1 MVFNMAKPDDEAFLK
16 KYGTYKPVETTI
28 PIRTIKPISLGETP
42 EEAAAR
48 GASEGR
54 EVSKEQRD
62 INAARLAQEAAD
74 RAARGE
80 GRTVEDTKRKGFLD
94 LVTKYEGDERVV
106 KYQKVLPIFNTMLTV
121 ASRANPSK
129 ADDNLMVTYFS
140 KIKDP
145 STGVLGGEYETAKNV
160 QTAYDKALV
169 DLQGLYDPKIGFV
182 SPEARKQFIRATR
195 DLVASDRIAYD
206 AARSRHGAFA
216 KNPLFGVNPE
226 EVIGQ
231 DFAETY
237 RDQIKEK
244 FLTVMGGEEAKTAGG
259 VPVLK
264 VAEGDK
270 FSTDKDIAI
279 ASELQGMWAA
289 GKTLDEVNAKAIE
302 LTGGNPLSAETIKAL
317 NEDPQ
322 RTIRFTP
329 NRSGIRE
336 GSASQIGP
344 GEAAAAAAIRGYTS
358 NLGEEILSTF
368 SPEAAAKLQAA
379 GEAGMENYPII
390 STLAEIPSSIASPLN
405 KFTKFIP
412 GGPVVRDIVE
422 GGIYGGGE
430 GRPDASALERAKTA
444 AAGGILQSGFGA
456 AARRFMPGGATP
468 DGMAPDGSGIPEGE
482 FVNVTGE
489 VPAGMA
495 PDIGVGGQATR
506 SPSEFGM
513 PTGAPSGM
521 APPTAGMA
529 PPTGATPDMAAIDD
543 EALDVGREAMIELAR
558 KAVSRGFGASK
569 ARAELAELAKI
580 DPEAQAAAERLGI
593 QLPVDVLGQNAQ
605 LQRVTGLARSQIGS
619 EVETAW
625 RKTYDDAA
633 ERAFKAMDELG
644 AVKDI
649 SKLSKNV
656 FDKLDTANKGLEV
669 QAADLRDQVT
679 QAIDV
684 SGRVDA
690 TAIRSYLEDQIR
702 KLGGGAE
709 GLRELS
715 GEEKKLWAMVSK
727 GNPTYEA
734 LDKKRAEIGRA
745 MTKGTGAWVD
755 SNAQRINDIYAKL
768 ADDQMGFI
776 ESSAG
781 KEIADKQRA
790 ANTLFK
796 QMYDGRGQMQEI
808 FGRNLSKDL
817 GPLITTAITQGGKG
831 GVEAINKLLENIPA
845 DMRGTVLTSGL
856 FSTATDAKGGFSF
869 TNFANTY
876 SKLREQSQVFNQF
889 AKAIGPDGVNL
900 LNDFN
905 AIGRRIANAQANI
918 IPTGAA
924 NQLNALNAENL
935 MLKILQGVGAAGA
948 GAAATSVLGADLIQT
963 VGGIIAAGGGAAFAQ
978 LKSKTNVQKLHDL
991 MKSDKFR
998 ELAVSA
1004 ATGEGLERN
1013 INRVAGSKEFSDYA
1027 KLVGIDMKD
1036 ARNWLNSAIAKGAT
1050 IGGTEAVGSKPDEAP
1065 TVEMPQ

>member
-1 MVFNMAKPDDEAFLK
+1 
-16 KYGTYKPVETTI
+16 
-28 PIRTIKPISLGETP
+28 
-42 EEAAAR
+42 
-48 GASEGR
+48 
-54 EVSKEQRD
+54 
-62 INAARLAQEAAD
+62 
-74 RAARGE
+74 
-80 GRTVEDTKRKGFLD
+80 
-94 LVTKYEGDERVV
+94 
-106 KYQKVLPIFNTMLTV
+106 
-121 ASRANPSK
+121 
-129 ADDNLMVTYFS
+129 
-140 KIKDP
+140 
-145 STGVLGGEYETAKNV
+145 
-160 QTAYDKALV
+160 
-169 DLQGLYDPKIGFV
+169 
-182 SPEARKQFIRATR
+182 
-195 DLVASDRIAYD
+195 
-206 AARSRHGAFA
+206 
-216 KNPLFGVNPE
+216 
-226 EVIGQ
+226 
-231 DFAETY
+231 
-237 RDQIKEK
+237 
-244 FLTVMGGEEAKTAGG
+244 
-259 VPVLK
+259 
-264 VAEGDK
+264 
-270 FSTDKDIAI
+270 
-279 ASELQGMWAA
+279 MWAA
-289 GKTLDEVNAKAIE
+289 GKTIDEVNAEAVK
-302 LTGGNPLSAETIKAL
+302 LTKGHPLSAATIKAL
-317 NEDPQ
+317 SEDPQ

-336 GSASQIGP
+336 PSAP
-344 GEAAAAAAIRGYTS
+344 GMGTAAGVAAIRGYTS
-358 NLGEEILSTF
+358 NLGEELLSTVF
-368 SPEAAAKLQAA
+368 DSPVAAAQLQAA
-379 GEAGMENYPII
+379 GEYGMENYPIT
-390 STLAEIPSSIASPLN
+390 SMLAEIPSSIMSPVN
-405 KFTKFIP
+405 KLTKFIP

-456 AARRFMPGGATP
+456 AARRFMPGGAAP
-468 DGMAPDGSGIPEGE
+468 DGMAPDGTGIPEGE

-489 VPAGMA
+489 VPAGMT

-521 APPTAGMA
+521 APPTAGAA

-656 FDKLDTANKGLEV
+656 FDKLDTANKGLEI
-669 QAADLRDQVT
+669 QADDLRTQVND
-679 QAIDV
+679 AIDV
-684 SGRVDA
+684 AGRVDA
-690 TAIRSYLEDQIR
+690 SAIRSYLEEQIR

-709 GLRELS
+709 GLKELS
-715 GEEKKLWAMVSK
+715 SEEKKLWAMVSK

-745 MTKGTGAWVD
+745 MTKNDGPWKD

-796 QMYDGRGQMQEI
+796 QMYDGRAQMQEI
-808 FGRNLSKDL
+808 FGRNLSKDI

-831 GVEAINKLLENIPA
+831 GVEALNKLLENIPA

-978 LKSKTNVQKLHDL
+978 LKSKTNVQKLHNL

-1013 INRVAGSKEFSDYA
+1013 INRVVGSKEFSDYA

>member
-1 MVFNMAKPDDEAFLK
+1 M
-16 KYGTYKPVETTI
+16 
-28 PIRTIKPISLGETP
+28 
-42 EEAAAR
+42 
-48 GASEGR
+48 
-54 EVSKEQRD
+54 
-62 INAARLAQEAAD
+62 
-74 RAARGE
+74 
-80 GRTVEDTKRKGFLD
+80 
-94 LVTKYEGDERVV
+94 
-106 KYQKVLPIFNTMLTV
+106 
-121 ASRANPSK
+121 
-129 ADDNLMVTYFS
+129 
-140 KIKDP
+140 
-145 STGVLGGEYETAKNV
+145 
-160 QTAYDKALV
+160 
-169 DLQGLYDPKIGFV
+169 
-182 SPEARKQFIRATR
+182 
-195 DLVASDRIAYD
+195 
-206 AARSRHGAFA
+206 
-216 KNPLFGVNPE
+216 
-226 EVIGQ
+226 
-231 DFAETY
+231 
-237 RDQIKEK
+237 
-244 FLTVMGGEEAKTAGG
+244 
-259 VPVLK
+259 
-264 VAEGDK
+264 
-270 FSTDKDIAI
+270 
-279 ASELQGMWAA
+279 
-289 GKTLDEVNAKAIE
+289 
-302 LTGGNPLSAETIKAL
+302 
-317 NEDPQ
+317 
-322 RTIRFTP
+322 
-329 NRSGIRE
+329 
-336 GSASQIGP
+336 
-344 GEAAAAAAIRGYTS
+344 
-358 NLGEEILSTF
+358 
-368 SPEAAAKLQAA
+368 
-379 GEAGMENYPII
+379 
-390 STLAEIPSSIASPLN
+390 
-405 KFTKFIP
+405 
-412 GGPVVRDIVE
+412 
-422 GGIYGGGE
+422 
-430 GRPDASALERAKTA
+430 
-444 AAGGILQSGFGA
+444 GA
-456 AARRFMPGGATP
+456 AP
-468 DGMAPDGSGIPEGE
+468 APSA
-482 FVNVTGE
+482 V
-489 VPAGMA
+489 
-495 PDIGVGGQATR
+495 
-506 SPSEFGM
+506 
-513 PTGAPSGM
+513 PTGAPAGM
-521 APPTAGMA
+521 APPTAGEA

-543 EALDVGREAMIELAR
+543 EALDVGRKAMIELAR

-656 FDKLDTANKGLEV
+656 FDKLDTANKGLEI
-669 QAADLRDQVT
+669 QADDLRTQVND
-679 QAIDV
+679 AIDV
-684 SGRVDA
+684 AGRVDA
-690 TAIRSYLEDQIR
+690 SAIRSYLEEQIR

-709 GLRELS
+709 GLKELS
-715 GEEKKLWAMVSK
+715 SEEKKLWAMVSK

-745 MTKGTGAWVD
+745 MTKNDGPWKD

-796 QMYDGRGQMQEI
+796 QMYDGRAQMQEI
-808 FGRNLSKDL
+808 FGRNLSKDI

-831 GVEAINKLLENIPA
+831 GVESLNKLLENIPA

-869 TNFANTY
+869 ANFANTY

-918 IPTGAA
+918 IPTGAS

-978 LKSKTNVQKLHDL
+978 LKSKTNVQKLHNL

-1013 INRVAGSKEFSDYA
+1013 INRLAGSKEFRDYA

>member
-1 MVFNMAKPDDEAFLK
+1 MAEPDDKAFLK
-16 KYGTYKPVETTI
+16 EFGGYKPQTTSV
-28 PIRTIKPISLGETP
+28 PVATIRPVISFES
-42 EEAAAR
+42 EEEVAAR
-48 GASEGR
+48 RADEARKGRGAEIEEER
-54 EVSKEQRD
+54 LDISKRAEATGLED
-62 INAARLAQEAAD
+62 AR
-74 RAARGE
+74 
-80 GRTVEDTKRKGFLD
+80 RKGFLD
-94 LVTKYEGDERVV
+94 LVTKYEGDANVV
-106 KYQKVLPIFNTMLTV
+106 KYQKVLPIYNTMLTV
-121 ASRANPSK
+121 ASKPNPSK
-129 ADDNLMVTYFS
+129 ADDNLLVTYFS

-145 STGVLGGEYETAKNV
+145 ATGVLGGEFETSKDV
-160 QTAYDKALV
+160 QTAYDKAVV
-169 DLQGLYDPKIGFV
+169 DLQGLYDPKVGFV
-182 SPEARKQFIRATR
+182 SPAARRQFIRATN
-195 DLVASDRIAYD
+195 DLVASDRQAYQFARNRYRQIATEPEFGQNPD
-206 AARSRHGAFA
+206 A
-216 KNPLFGVNPE
+216 
-226 EVIGQ
+226 VIGE
-231 DFAETY
+231 DFANTY
-237 RDQIKEK
+237 ADQIRSKY
-244 FLTVMGGEEAKTAGG
+244 LTVMGEPTAETAGG

-264 VAEGDK
+264 VAEGDR
-270 FSTDKDIAI
+270 FATDKDIEN
-279 ASELQGMWAA
+279 ASLMQGAWQSGKSIDELQA
-289 GKTLDEVNAKAIE
+289 LAKSLKID
-302 LTGGNPLSAETIKAL
+302 PLSPETIKEL
-317 NEDPQ
+317 QNDPK
-322 RTIRFTP
+322 RTIIWTP
-329 NRSGIRE
+329 ARSGIRE
-336 GSASQIGP
+336 GAEPSMGMGSAIGA
-344 GEAAAAAAIRGYTS
+344 GSIRGFTG
-358 NLGEEILSTF
+358 NLAEEALSLVD
-368 SPEAAAKLQAA
+368 PEAAAKLQAA
-379 GEAGMENYPII
+379 TDFAQQQRPYSGFVGEAIG
-390 STLAEIPSSIASPLN
+390 STLSPISRFL
-405 KFTKFIP
+405 P
-412 GGPVVRDIVE
+412 GGPLAKDVLE
-422 GGIYGGGE
+422 GAIYGIGE
-430 GRPDASALERAKTA
+430 GRPGTDLVERLKTGA
-444 AAGGILQSGFGA
+444 TGGILQGGFGA
-456 AARRFMPGGATP
+456 AARRFMPGGAAP

-495 PDIGVGGQATR
+495 PEMPMGAAPA
-506 SPSEFGM
+506 PSAV
-513 PTGAPSGM
+513 PTGAPTGM

-529 PPTGATPDMAAIDD
+529 APTGATPDMAAIDD

-558 KAVSRGFGASK
+558 KAVSRGPGASK

-619 EVETAW
+619 DVETAW
-625 RKTYDDAA
+625 RKTYNDAA

-649 SKLSKNV
+649 SQLSKNV
-656 FDKLDTANKGLEV
+656 FDKLDTANKGLEI
-669 QAADLRDQVT
+669 QADDLRKQVNG
-679 QAIDV
+679 AIDV
-684 SGRVDA
+684 AGRVDA
-690 TAIRSYLEDQIR
+690 SAIRSYLEEQIR
-702 KLGGGAE
+702 KLGGGTE
-709 GLRELS
+709 GLKELS
-715 GEEKKLWAMVSK
+715 KEEKKLWAMVSK

-745 MTKGTGAWVD
+745 MTKNSGPWVD

-831 GVEAINKLLENIPA
+831 GVEAINKLLTNIPEN
-845 DMRGTVLTSGL
+845 MRGTVLTSGL

-869 TNFANTY
+869 ANFANTY

-978 LKSKTNVQKLHDL
+978 LKSKNNVQKLHDL

-1004 ATGEGLERN
+1004 ATGEGVDRN
-1013 INRVAGSKEFSDYA
+1013 INRVAGSKEFRDYA

-1036 ARNWLNSAIAKGAT
+1036 ARDWLNSAISKGAT
-1050 IGGTEAVGSKPDEAP
+1050 IVGTEAVGSKPDEAP

>member
-1 MVFNMAKPDDEAFLK
+1 MAEPDDKAFLK
-16 KYGTYKPVETTI
+16 EFGGYKPQTTSV
-28 PIRTIKPISLGETP
+28 PVATIRPVISFES
-42 EEAAAR
+42 EEEVAAR
-48 GASEGR
+48 RADEARKGRGAEIEEER
-54 EVSKEQRD
+54 LDISKR
-62 INAARLAQEAAD
+62 AEAT
-74 RAARGE
+74 GL
-80 GRTVEDTKRKGFLD
+80 EDTRRKGFLD
-94 LVTKYEGDERVV
+94 LVTKYEGDANVV
-106 KYQKVLPIFNTMLTV
+106 KYQKVLPIYNTMLTV
-121 ASRANPSK
+121 ASKPNPSK
-129 ADDNLMVTYFS
+129 ADDNLLVTYFS

-145 STGVLGGEYETAKNV
+145 ATGVLGGEFETSKDV
-160 QTAYDKALV
+160 QTAYDKAVV
-169 DLQGLYDPKIGFV
+169 DLQGLYDPKVGFV
-182 SPEARKQFIRATR
+182 SPAARRQFIRATN
-195 DLVASDRIAYD
+195 DLVASDRQAYQFARNRYRQIATEPEFGQNPD
-206 AARSRHGAFA
+206 A
-216 KNPLFGVNPE
+216 
-226 EVIGQ
+226 VIGE
-231 DFAETY
+231 DFANTY
-237 RDQIKEK
+237 VDQIKENYLK
-244 FLTVMGGEEAKTAGG
+244 VMAEPTAETAGG

-289 GKTLDEVNAKAIE
+289 GRTLDEVNAKAIE
-302 LTGGNPLSAETIKAL
+302 LTGGNPLSAETVKAL
-317 NEDPQ
+317 SEDPQ

-336 GSASQIGP
+336 PSAPGMETAIGT
-344 GEAAAAAAIRGYTS
+344 AAVRGFTS
-358 NLGEEILSTF
+358 NLGEEILSTVF
-368 SPEAAAKLQAA
+368 DSPVAAAQLQAA
-379 GEAGMENYPII
+379 GEYGMENYPIT
-390 STLAEIPSSIASPLN
+390 SMLAEIPSSIVSPVN
-405 KFTKFIP
+405 KLTKFIP
-412 GGPVVRDIVE
+412 GGPVVRDIFE

-430 GRPDASALERAKTA
+430 GRPDASALERFKTG
-444 AAGGILQSGFGA
+444 AAGSILQSGFGA
-456 AARRFMPGGATP
+456 AARRFMPGGAAP

-489 VPAGMA
+489 VPTGMA
-495 PDIGVGGQATR
+495 PEMPMGAAPA
-506 SPSEFGM
+506 PSAV
-513 PTGAPSGM
+513 PTGAPTGM

-529 PPTGATPDMAAIDD
+529 APTGATPDMAAIDD

-558 KAVSRGFGASK
+558 KAVSRGPGASK

-619 EVETAW
+619 DVETAW
-625 RKTYDDAA
+625 RKTYNDAA

-649 SKLSKNV
+649 SQLSKNV
-656 FDKLDTANKGLEV
+656 FDKLDTANKGLEI
-669 QAADLRDQVT
+669 QADDLRKQVNG
-679 QAIDV
+679 AIDV
-684 SGRVDA
+684 AGRVDA
-690 TAIRSYLEDQIR
+690 SAIRSYLEEQIR
-702 KLGGGAE
+702 KLGGGTE
-709 GLRELS
+709 GLKELS
-715 GEEKKLWAMVSK
+715 KEEKKLWAMVSK

-745 MTKGTGAWVD
+745 MTKNSGPWVD

-831 GVEAINKLLENIPA
+831 GVEAINKLLTNIPEN
-845 DMRGTVLTSGL
+845 MRGTVLTSGL

-869 TNFANTY
+869 ANFANTY

-978 LKSKTNVQKLHDL
+978 LKSKNNVQKLHDL

-1004 ATGEGLERN
+1004 ATGEGVDRN
-1013 INRVAGSKEFSDYA
+1013 INRVAGSKEFRDYA

-1036 ARNWLNSAIAKGAT
+1036 ARDWLNSAISKGAT
-1050 IGGTEAVGSKPDEAP
+1050 IVGTEAVGSKPDEAP

>member
-1 MVFNMAKPDDEAFLK
+1 VKDMVFDMAQANDEAFLK
-16 KYGTYKPVETTI
+16 KYGTYKPEETTI

-42 EEAAAR
+42 EEATARRADEARKGR
-48 GASEGR
+48 GAEIEEER
-54 EVSKEQRD
+54 LDISKRAEATGLED
-62 INAARLAQEAAD
+62 AR
-74 RAARGE
+74 
-80 GRTVEDTKRKGFLD
+80 RKGFLD
-94 LVTKYEGDERVV
+94 LVTKYESDANVV
-106 KYQKVLPIFNTMLTV
+106 KYQKVLPIYNTMLTV
-121 ASRANPSK
+121 AGRPNPSK
-129 ADDNLMVTYFS
+129 ADDNILVTYFS

-145 STGVLGGEYETAKNV
+145 GTGVLGGEFEQSKDV
-160 QTAYDKALV
+160 QTAYDKV
-169 DLQGLYDPKIGFV
+169 KTDLEGLYDPKVGFV
-182 SPEARKQFIRATR
+182 SPAARRQFIRATN
-195 DLVASDRIAYD
+195 DLVASDRQAYQFARNRYRQIATDPTFGQNPD
-206 AARSRHGAFA
+206 A
-216 KNPLFGVNPE
+216 
-226 EVIGQ
+226 VIGE
-231 DFAETY
+231 DFANTY
-237 RDQIKEK
+237 ADQIRSKY
-244 FLTVMGGEEAKTAGG
+244 LSVMGEEPKAADKGIID
-259 VPVLK
+259 LK
-264 VAEGDK
+264 VAEGDR
-270 FSTDKDIAI
+270 FATDKDIEV
-279 ASELQGMWAA
+279 ASTLQGMWQS
-289 GKTLDEVNAKAIE
+289 GKSIDELNAESIR
-302 LTGGNPLSAETIKAL
+302 LTGGAPLAESTINAL
-317 NEDPQ
+317 RKDPN
-322 RTIRFTP
+322 RTIRWTP
-329 NRSGIRE
+329 ARSGIRE
-336 GSASQIGP
+336 GSASQIGA

-358 NLGEEILSTF
+358 NLGEEILSVF

-379 GEAGMENYPII
+379 GEAGMKEYPII
-390 STLAEIPSSIASPLN
+390 SALTEIPSSIVSPVN
-405 KFTKFIP
+405 KLTKFVP

-430 GRPDASALERAKTA
+430 GRLDASALERAQTA
-444 AAGGILQSGFGA
+444 AGGGILQSGFGA

-468 DGMAPDGSGIPEGE
+468 EGAGIPEGE

-489 VPAGMA
+489 VPAGMT
-495 PDIGVGGQATR
+495 PDIGMTGQAAP
-506 SPSEFGM
+506 SPTGFDM
-513 PTGAPSGM
+513 PTGAPAGM

-529 PPTGATPDMAAIDD
+529 APTGATPDMAAIDD

-558 KAVSRGFGASK
+558 KAVSRGPGASK

-619 EVETAW
+619 DVETAW
-625 RKTYDDAA
+625 RKTYNDAA

-649 SKLSKNV
+649 SQLSKNV
-656 FDKLDTANKGLEV
+656 FDKLDTANKGLEI
-669 QAADLRDQVT
+669 QADDLRKQVNG
-679 QAIDV
+679 AIDV
-684 SGRVDA
+684 AGRVDA
-690 TAIRSYLEDQIR
+690 SAIRSYLEEQIR
-702 KLGGGAE
+702 KLGGGTE
-709 GLRELS
+709 GLKELS
-715 GEEKKLWAMVSK
+715 KEEKKLWAMVSK

-745 MTKGTGAWVD
+745 MTKNSGPWVD

-831 GVEAINKLLENIPA
+831 GVEAINKLLTNIPEN
-845 DMRGTVLTSGL
+845 MRGTVLTSGL

-869 TNFANTY
+869 ANFANTY

-978 LKSKTNVQKLHDL
+978 LKSKNNVQKLHDL

-1004 ATGEGLERN
+1004 ATGEGVDRN

-1027 KLVGIDMKD
+1027 KLAGIDMKD
-1036 ARNWLNSAIAKGAT
+1036 ARNWLNSAISKGAT
-1050 IGGTEAVGSKPDEAP
+1050 IAGTEAVGSKPSEAP

>member
-1 MVFNMAKPDDEAFLK
+1 VKDMVFDMAQANDEAFLK
-16 KYGTYKPVETTI
+16 KYGTYKPEETTI

-42 EEAAAR
+42 EAAAAR
-48 GASEGR
+48 KEKEGR
-54 EVSKEQRD
+54 EVSGEIRD
-62 INAARLAQEAAD
+62 EERLQLAREAAEIAARAEPRAIEA
-74 RAARGE
+74 E
-80 GRTVEDTKRKGFLD
+80 KRKAFLD
-94 LVTKYEGDERVV
+94 LVTKYEGDANVV
-106 KYQKVLPIFNTMLTV
+106 KYQKVLPIYNTMLTV
-121 ASRANPSK
+121 AGRPNPSK
-129 ADDNLMVTYFS
+129 ADDNILVTYFS

-145 STGVLGGEYETAKNV
+145 GTGVLGGEFEQSKDV
-160 QTAYDKALV
+160 QTAYDKV
-169 DLQGLYDPKIGFV
+169 KTDLEGLYDPKVGFV
-182 SPEARKQFIRATR
+182 SPAARRQFIRATN
-195 DLVASDRIAYD
+195 DLVASDRQAYQFARNRYRQIATDPTFGQNPD
-206 AARSRHGAFA
+206 AVLG
-216 KNPLFGVNPE
+216 E
-226 EVIGQ
+226 
-231 DFAETY
+231 DFANTY
-237 RDQIKEK
+237 ADQIRSKY
-244 FLTVMGGEEAKTAGG
+244 LSVMGEEPEAADKGIID
-259 VPVLK
+259 LK
-264 VAEGDK
+264 VAEGDR
-270 FSTDKDIAI
+270 FATDKDIEV
-279 ASELQGMWAA
+279 ASTLQGMWQS
-289 GKTLDEVNAKAIE
+289 GKSIDELNAESIR
-302 LTGGNPLSAETIKAL
+302 LTGGAPLAESTINAL
-317 NEDPQ
+317 RKDPN
-322 RTIRFTP
+322 RTIRWTP
-329 NRSGIRE
+329 ARSGIRE
-336 GSASQIGP
+336 GSASQIGA

-358 NLGEEILSTF
+358 NLGEEILSVF

-379 GEAGMENYPII
+379 GEAGMKEYPII
-390 STLAEIPSSIASPLN
+390 SALTEIPSSIVSPVN
-405 KFTKFIP
+405 KLTKFVP

-430 GRPDASALERAKTA
+430 GRLDASALERAQTA
-444 AAGGILQSGFGA
+444 AGGGILQSGFGA

-468 DGMAPDGSGIPEGE
+468 EGAGIPEGE

-495 PDIGVGGQATR
+495 P
-506 SPSEFGM
+506 EM
-513 PTGAPSGM
+513 PMGAAPAPSAVPTSAPAGM

-529 PPTGATPDMAAIDD
+529 PPIAGEAVEDVAAEIGRD
-543 EALDVGREAMIELAR
+543 EIVELSR
-558 KAVSRGFGASK
+558 KAVSRGPGASK
-569 ARAELAELAKI
+569 ARAELAALAKI
-580 DPEAQAAAERLGI
+580 DPEAQAAADRLGI
-593 QLPVDVLGQNAQ
+593 ELPVDVLGENAQ
-605 LQRVTGLARSQIGS
+605 LQRITGQDRAQIGS
-619 EVETAW
+619 NIETAW
-625 RKTYDDAA
+625 RATYNAA
-633 ERAFKAMDELG
+633 ADRAYKAMDELG

-649 SKLSKNV
+649 SALSKNV
-656 FDKLDTANKGLEV
+656 FEQLDTANKGLEV

-702 KLGGGAE
+702 KLGGGTE
-709 GLRELS
+709 GLKELS

-869 TNFANTY
+869 ANFANTY

-905 AIGRRIANAQANI
+905 AIGRRIANAETNI
-918 IPTGAA
+918 SRTGAST
-924 NQLNALNAENL
+924 QVNAINAENL
-935 MLKILQGVGAAGA
+935 LLKILQGVGAAGS

-978 LKSKTNVQKLHDL
+978 FKSKTNVEKLHGL

-1004 ATGEGLERN
+1004 ATGEGVDRN
-1013 INRVAGSKEFSDYA
+1013 INRVAGSKEFRDYA

>member
-1 MVFNMAKPDDEAFLK
+1 VKYAAK
-16 KYGTYKPVETTI
+16 
-28 PIRTIKPISLGETP
+28 
-42 EEAAAR
+42 
-48 GASEGR
+48 
-54 EVSKEQRD
+54 
-62 INAARLAQEAAD
+62 NACNWLEAAD
-74 RAARGE
+74 IAARAE
-80 GRTVEDTKRKGFLD
+80 PRAIEAEKRKGFLD
-94 LVTKYEGDERVV
+94 LVTKYEGDANVV
-106 KYQKVLPIFNTMLTV
+106 KYQKVLPIYNTMLTV
-121 ASRANPSK
+121 AGRPNPSK
-129 ADDNLMVTYFS
+129 ADDNILVTYFS

-145 STGVLGGEYETAKNV
+145 GTGVLGGEFEQSKDV
-160 QTAYDKALV
+160 QTAYDKV
-169 DLQGLYDPKIGFV
+169 KTDLEGLYDPKVGFV
-182 SPEARKQFIRATR
+182 SPAARRQFIRATN
-195 DLVASDRIAYD
+195 DLVASDRQAYQFARNRYRQIATDPTFGQNPD
-206 AARSRHGAFA
+206 A
-216 KNPLFGVNPE
+216 
-226 EVIGQ
+226 VIGE
-231 DFAETY
+231 DFANTY
-237 RDQIKEK
+237 ADQIRSKY
-244 FLTVMGGEEAKTAGG
+244 LSVMGEEPKAADKGIID
-259 VPVLK
+259 LK
-264 VAEGDK
+264 VAEGDR
-270 FSTDKDIAI
+270 FATDKDIEV
-279 ASELQGMWAA
+279 ASTLQGMWQS
-289 GKTLDEVNAKAIE
+289 GKSIDELNAESIR
-302 LTGGNPLSAETIKAL
+302 LTGGAPLAESTINAL
-317 NEDPQ
+317 RKDPN
-322 RTIRFTP
+322 RTIRWTP
-329 NRSGIRE
+329 ARSGIRE
-336 GSASQIGP
+336 GSASQIGA

-358 NLGEEILSTF
+358 NLGEEILSVF

-379 GEAGMENYPII
+379 GEAGMKEYPII
-390 STLAEIPSSIASPLN
+390 SALTEIPSSIVSPVN
-405 KFTKFIP
+405 KLTKFVP

-430 GRPDASALERAKTA
+430 GRLDASALERFKTG
-444 AAGGILQSGFGA
+444 AAGGAYCNQDLVLLLDALCLVAQAWPEGA
-456 AARRFMPGGATP
+456 
-468 DGMAPDGSGIPEGE
+468 GIPEGE

-489 VPAGMA
+489 VPAGMTPEMPMGAA
-495 PDIGVGGQATR
+495 PA
-506 SPSEFGM
+506 PSAV
-513 PTGAPSGM
+513 PTGAPTGM

-529 PPTGATPDMAAIDD
+529 APTGATPDMAAIDD

-558 KAVSRGFGASK
+558 KAVSRGPGASK

-619 EVETAW
+619 DVETAW
-625 RKTYDDAA
+625 RKTYNDAA

-649 SKLSKNV
+649 SQLSKNV
-656 FDKLDTANKGLEV
+656 FDKLDTANKGLEI
-669 QAADLRDQVT
+669 QADDLRKQVNG
-679 QAIDV
+679 AIDV
-684 SGRVDA
+684 AGRVDA
-690 TAIRSYLEDQIR
+690 SAIRSYLEEQIR
-702 KLGGGAE
+702 KLGGGTE
-709 GLRELS
+709 GLKELS
-715 GEEKKLWAMVSK
+715 KEEKKLWAMVSK

-745 MTKGTGAWVD
+745 MTKNSGPWVD

-831 GVEAINKLLENIPA
+831 GVEAINKLLTNIPEN
-845 DMRGTVLTSGL
+845 MRGTVLTSGL

-869 TNFANTY
+869 ANFANTY

-978 LKSKTNVQKLHDL
+978 LKSKNNVQKLHDL

-1004 ATGEGLERN
+1004 ATGEGVDRN
-1013 INRVAGSKEFSDYA
+1013 INRVAGSKEFRDYA

-1036 ARNWLNSAIAKGAT
+1036 ARDWLNSAISKGAT
-1050 IGGTEAVGSKPDEAP
+1050 IVGTEAVGSKPDEAP

>member
-1 MVFNMAKPDDEAFLK
+1 MALPEEKTNSTPDWLTAGSTRID
-16 KYGTYKPVETTI
+16 KPVTQIRGGGIFI
-28 PIRTIKPISLGETP
+28 PSKRTPQ
-42 EEAAAR
+42 EEAEESRKTRAAEI
-48 GASEGR
+48 GESAE
-54 EVSKEQRD
+54 
-62 INAARLAQEAAD
+62 D

-80 GRTVEDTKRKGFLD
+80 GRDIESKTFDRGTKIIDQYYGRKPVQTFEAAWPAFTSAISQPNTTSGDRARIYNAIKVYDPDGAVPTGDIEGIESQSPIVQKIARQFGRILDQGGTLPDQQRRELHEAMNQRIKTLRGPYD
-94 LVTKYEGDERVV
+94 LVR
-106 KYQKVLPIFNTMLTV
+106 
-121 ASRANPSK
+121 
-129 ADDNLMVTYFS
+129 
-140 KIKDP
+140 
-145 STGVLGGEYETAKNV
+145 
-160 QTAYDKALV
+160 
-169 DLQGLYDPKIGFV
+169 
-182 SPEARKQFIRATR
+182 
-195 DLVASDRIAYD
+195 SDF
-206 AARSRHGAFA
+206 AARLQR
-216 KNPLFGVNPE
+216 NNLDPLE
-226 EVIGQ
+226 IGSPIYNA
-231 DFAETY
+231 DADIYENYLKSLEAPAE
-237 RDQIKEK
+237 
-244 FLTVMGGEEAKTAGG
+244 TAGG

-264 VAEGDK
+264 VAEGDR
-270 FSTDKDIAI
+270 FATDKDIEN
-279 ASELQGMWAA
+279 ASLMQGAWQSGKSIDELQA
-289 GKTLDEVNAKAIE
+289 LAKSLKID
-302 LTGGNPLSAETIKAL
+302 PLSPETIKEL
-317 NEDPQ
+317 QNDPK
-322 RTIRFTP
+322 RTIIWTP
-329 NRSGIRE
+329 ARSGIRE
-336 GSASQIGP
+336 PSAP
-344 GEAAAAAAIRGYTS
+344 GMGTAAATAAIRGYTG
-358 NLGEEILSTF
+358 NLGEEIVGAF

-379 GEAGMENYPII
+379 GEYGMENYPIT
-390 STLAEIPSSIASPLN
+390 SMLAEMPSSVFSPLN
-405 KFTKFIP
+405 KVTKFLP

-430 GRPDASALERAKTA
+430 GRPGTDLVERLKTGA
-444 AAGGILQSGFGA
+444 TGGILQGGFGA
-456 AARRFMPGGATP
+456 AARRFMPGGASP
-468 DGMAPDGSGIPEGE
+468 EGSGIPEGE

-495 PDIGVGGQATR
+495 PEMPMGAAPA
-506 SPSEFGM
+506 PSAV
-513 PTGAPSGM
+513 PTGAPTGM

-529 PPTGATPDMAAIDD
+529 APTGATPDMAAIDD

-558 KAVSRGFGASK
+558 KAVSRGPGASK

-619 EVETAW
+619 DVETAW
-625 RKTYDDAA
+625 RKTYNDAA

-644 AVKDI
+644 AVEDI
-649 SKLSKNV
+649 SQLSKNV
-656 FDKLDTANKGLEV
+656 FDKLDTANKGLEI
-669 QAADLRDQVT
+669 QADDLRKQVNG
-679 QAIDV
+679 AIDV
-684 SGRVDA
+684 AGRVDA
-690 TAIRSYLEDQIR
+690 SAIRSYLEEQIR
-702 KLGGGAE
+702 KLGGGTE
-709 GLRELS
+709 GLKELS
-715 GEEKKLWAMVSK
+715 KEEKKLWAMVSK

-745 MTKGTGAWVD
+745 MTKNSGPWVD

-831 GVEAINKLLENIPA
+831 GVEAINKLLTNIPEN
-845 DMRGTVLTSGL
+845 MRGTVLTSGL

-869 TNFANTY
+869 ANFANTY

-978 LKSKTNVQKLHDL
+978 LKSKNNVQKLHDL

-1004 ATGEGLERN
+1004 ATGEGVDRN
-1013 INRVAGSKEFSDYA
+1013 INRVAGSKEFRDYA

-1036 ARNWLNSAIAKGAT
+1036 ARDWLNSAISKGAT
-1050 IGGTEAVGSKPDEAP
+1050 IVGTEAVGSKPDEAP

>member
-1 MVFNMAKPDDEAFLK
+1 MAQPDDKAFLK
-16 KYGTYKPVETTI
+16 EFGGYKPETKSVPIATI
-28 PIRTIKPISLGETP
+28 RPVISFESP
-42 EEAAAR
+42 EAAAAR
-48 GASEGR
+48 RAEEGR
-54 EVSKEQRD
+54 KVAGETRD
-62 INAARLAQEAAD
+62 EERLRLAQEAAD
-74 RAARGE
+74 LARRGE
-80 GRTVEDTKRKGFLD
+80 GRDIESKTFDRGTKIIDQYYGRKPVQTFEAAWPAFTSAISQPNTTSGDRARIYNAIKVYDPDGAVPTGDIEGMESQSPIVQKIVRKFGRILDQGGLLPDQQRKELHEAMDQRIKTLRGPYD
-94 LVTKYEGDERVV
+94 LVRRDFQDRLQRNNLDPLEIGS
-106 KYQKVLPIFNTMLTV
+106 PI
-121 ASRANPSK
+121 
-129 ADDNLMVTYFS
+129 
-140 KIKDP
+140 
-145 STGVLGGEYETAKNV
+145 
-160 QTAYDKALV
+160 
-169 DLQGLYDPKIGFV
+169 
-182 SPEARKQFIRATR
+182 
-195 DLVASDRIAYD
+195 YD
-206 AARSRHGAFA
+206 ADAEIYENYLRSLEAPAEDG
-216 KNPLFGVNPE
+216 KKGV
-226 EVIGQ
+226 I
-231 DFAETY
+231 D
-237 RDQIKEK
+237 
-244 FLTVMGGEEAKTAGG
+244 
-259 VPVLK
+259 LK
-264 VAEGDK
+264 VAEGDR
-270 FSTDKDIAI
+270 FATDRDIEV
-279 ASELQGMWAA
+279 ASILQGMWRS
-289 GKTLDEVNAKAIE
+289 GKSIEELNAKSIE
-302 LTGGNPLSAETIKAL
+302 LTGGAPLAESTINAL
-317 NEDPQ
+317 RKDPN
-322 RTIRFTP
+322 RTIRWTP
-329 NRSGIRE
+329 ARSGIRE
-336 GSASQIGP
+336 GSDSQIGV
-344 GEAAAAAAIRGYTS
+344 GEAAAAAAVRGFTS
-358 NLGEEILSTF
+358 NLGEEMLSVF
-368 SPEAAAKLQAA
+368 SPESASKLQAA
-379 GEAGMENYPII
+379 GEAGMANYPII
-390 STLAEIPSSIASPLN
+390 SALTEIPSSIASPIN
-405 KFTKFIP
+405 KLTKFVP
-412 GGPVVRDIVE
+412 GGPVVRDLVE
-422 GGIYGGGE
+422 GTIYGGGE
-430 GRPDASALERAKTA
+430 GRLDASALERAKTA
-444 AAGGILQSGFGA
+444 ATGGILQSGFGA

-468 DGMAPDGSGIPEGE
+468 EGAGIPEGE

-495 PDIGVGGQATR
+495 PEMPMGAAP
-506 SPSEFGM
+506 SPSAV
-513 PTGAPSGM
+513 PTSAPTGM

-558 KAVSRGFGASK
+558 KAVSRGPGASK

-619 EVETAW
+619 DVESAW

-649 SKLSKNV
+649 SELSKNV
-656 FDKLDTANKGLEV
+656 FDKLETANKGLEI
-669 QAADLRDQVT
+669 QADNLRAQVND
-679 QAIDV
+679 AIDV
-684 SGRVDA
+684 AGRVDA

-709 GLRELS
+709 GLKELS
-715 GEEKKLWAMVSK
+715 KEEKKLWSMVSK

-745 MTKGTGAWVD
+745 MTKNSGPWVD

-781 KEIADKQRA
+781 REIADKQRA

-808 FGRNLSKDL
+808 FGRDLSKDL

-831 GVEAINKLLENIPA
+831 GVEAINKLLTNIPK
-845 DMRGTVLTSGL
+845 DMHGTVLTTGL
-856 FSTATDAKGGFSF
+856 FQTATDAKGGFSF
-869 TNFANTY
+869 TNFANNY
-876 SKLREQSQVFNQF
+876 SKLREQSQVFKEF
-889 AKAIGPDGVNL
+889 ANAIGPDGVNL

-905 AIGRRIANAQANI
+905 AIGRRISNAQANI

-948 GAAATSVLGADLIQT
+948 GAAATSVLGADLVQT
-963 VGGIIAAGGGAAFAQ
+963 VGAVIAAGGGAAFAQ

-1004 ATGEGLERN
+1004 ATGEGVDRN
-1013 INRVAGSKEFSDYA
+1013 INRVAGSKEFRDYA

-1036 ARNWLNSAIAKGAT
+1036 ARNWLNSAISKGAT
-1050 IGGTEAVGSKPDEAP
+1050 IAGTEAVGEKPMAAP

>member
-1 MVFNMAKPDDEAFLK
+1 MAEPDDKAFLK
-16 KYGTYKPVETTI
+16 KYGLYKPETTSV
-28 PIRTIKPISLGETP
+28 PVATIRPVISFESA

-48 GASEGR
+48 QAD
-54 EVSKEQRD
+54 EQRKRSEETRQQ
-62 INAARLAQEAAD
+62 NAARLAQEAAD

-80 GRTVEDTKRKGFLD
+80 PLDIEEKRFGRGAKILDQYYGRKPVQTFEAAWPAFTSAISQPNTTSGDRARIYNAIKVFDPDGAVPTGDIEGIESQSPIVQKITRQFGRILDQGGTLPEQQRRELHEALDQRVKTLRGPYD
-94 LVTKYEGDERVV
+94 LVRNDFAARLQRNNLDPLEIGS
-106 KYQKVLPIFNTMLTV
+106 PI
-121 ASRANPSK
+121 
-129 ADDNLMVTYFS
+129 
-140 KIKDP
+140 
-145 STGVLGGEYETAKNV
+145 
-160 QTAYDKALV
+160 
-169 DLQGLYDPKIGFV
+169 
-182 SPEARKQFIRATR
+182 
-195 DLVASDRIAYD
+195 YD
-206 AARSRHGAFA
+206 ADADLYQNYLSSLEAPARDGE
-216 KNPLFGVNPE
+216 KGV
-226 EVIGQ
+226 IALQ
-231 DFAETY
+231 
-237 RDQIKEK
+237 
-244 FLTVMGGEEAKTAGG
+244 
-259 VPVLK
+259 
-264 VAEGDK
+264 VAEGDRIA
-270 FSTDKDIAI
+270 TDQDIEN
-279 ASELQGMWAA
+279 ASLMQGAWQSNKSIDELQELA
-289 GKTLDEVNAKAIE
+289 KTLKID
-302 LTGGNPLSAETIKAL
+302 PLSPETIKAL
-317 NEDPQ
+317 QNDPD
-322 RTIRFTP
+322 RTILWTP
-329 NRSGIRE
+329 ARSGIRE
-336 GSASQIGP
+336 GAEPTMGMGSAIGA
-344 GEAAAAAAIRGYTS
+344 GSIRGFTG
-358 NLGEEILSTF
+358 NLAEEALSLVDA
-368 SPEAAAKLQAA
+368 EAAAKLQAA
-379 GEAGMENYPII
+379 TDFAQQQRPYSGFVGEAIG
-390 STLAEIPSSIASPLN
+390 STLSPISRLL
-405 KFTKFIP
+405 P
-412 GGPVVRDIVE
+412 GGPLAKDVLE
-422 GGIYGGGE
+422 GAIYGIGE
-430 GRPDASALERAKTA
+430 GRPGTDILERLKTGA
-444 AAGGILQSGFGA
+444 TGGLLQGGFGA
-456 AARRFMPGGATP
+456 AARRFMPGGA
-468 DGMAPDGSGIPEGE
+468 APDGAGIPEGE

-495 PDIGVGGQATR
+495 PDIGVGGQAAP
-506 SPSEFGM
+506 SPTGFDM
-513 PTGAPSGM
+513 PTGATAGM
-521 APPTAGMA
+521 APPTAGAA

-558 KAVSRGFGASK
+558 KAVSRGPGASK

-856 FSTATDAKGGFSF
+856 FNTATDAKGGFSF

-1065 TVEMPQ
+1065 TVAMPQ

>member
-1 MVFNMAKPDDEAFLK
+1 MALPEEKTNSTPDWLTAGSTRVDKPVTEIRGGGIFIPKKQTPQEQAEERRKGRGAEIEEERLDITKRQEQKGIETEGRSKFESLFL
-16 KYGTYKPVETTI
+16 KYGTEP
-28 PIRTIKPISLGETP
+28 
-42 EEAAAR
+42 A
-48 GASEGR
+48 
-54 EVSKEQRD
+54 
-62 INAARLAQEAAD
+62 
-74 RAARGE
+74 
-80 GRTVEDTKRKGFLD
+80 
-94 LVTKYEGDERVV
+94 VV
-106 KYQKVLPIFNTMLTV
+106 KYQKVLPIFDTMVTI

-129 ADDNLMVTYFS
+129 ADDNFLITLGS

-145 STGVLGGEYETAKNV
+145 STGVLGGEFEATKDI
-160 QTAYDKALV
+160 QTSIDKTIT
-169 DLQGLYDPKIGFV
+169 DLKGVYDPESGFV
-182 SPEARKQFIRATR
+182 SPQARRQFLIATR
-195 DLVASDRIAYD
+195 DLIASDRRAYD
-206 AARSRHGAFA
+206 FARNRFRQLSLDPTY
-216 KNPLFGVNPE
+216 NVNPDA
-226 EVIGQ
+226 VIGE
-231 DFAETY
+231 DFANAY
-237 RDQIKEK
+237 RDRIKEN
-244 FLTVMGGEEAKTAGG
+244 FLKVMGGEPETAGG

-302 LTGGNPLSAETIKAL
+302 LTGGNPLSEATVKAL
-317 NEDPQ
+317 SEDPK

-344 GEAAAAAAIRGYTS
+344 GEAAAAAAVRGYTS
-358 NLGEEILSTF
+358 NLGEEILSTIF
-368 SPEAAAKLQAA
+368 NSPETAAKLQAA
-379 GEAGMENYPII
+379 GEAGMENNPII
-390 STLAEIPSSIASPLN
+390 SALFEIPSSIASPLQ
-405 KFTKFIP
+405 KVTKFLP

-430 GRPDASALERAKTA
+430 GRPDADLLERAKTA
-444 AAGGILQSGFGA
+444 ATGGILQSGFGA

-468 DGMAPDGSGIPEGE
+468 EGAGIPEGE

-513 PTGAPSGM
+513 PIGAPSGM
-521 APPTAGMA
+521 APPTASAA

-656 FDKLDTANKGLEV
+656 FEQLDTANKGLEV

-745 MTKGTGAWVD
+745 MTKNSGPWVD

-776 ESSAG
+776 ETSAG

-796 QMYDGRGQMQEI
+796 QMYDGRVQMQEI

-978 LKSKTNVQKLHDL
+978 LKSKTNVQKLHNL

-1004 ATGEGLERN
+1004 ATGEGVDRN
-1013 INRVAGSKEFSDYA
+1013 INRVASSKEFRDYA

-1050 IGGTEAVGSKPDEAP
+1050 IGGTEVVGSKPDEAP

>member
-1 MVFNMAKPDDEAFLK
+1 MAEPDDKAFLK
-16 KYGTYKPVETTI
+16 KYGTYKPQTTSV
-28 PIRTIKPISLGETP
+28 PVATIRPVISFESA
-42 EEAAAR
+42 EEATAR
-48 GASEGR
+48 KEKEGR
-54 EVSKEQRD
+54 EVSGEIRD
-62 INAARLAQEAAD
+62 EERLRLAQEAAD
-74 RAARGE
+74 IAARAE
-80 GRTVEDTKRKGFLD
+80 PRAIEAEKRKAFLD
-94 LVTKYEGDERVV
+94 LVTKYEGDANVV
-106 KYQKVLPIFNTMLTV
+106 KYQKVLPIYNTMLTV
-121 ASRANPSK
+121 AGRPNPSK
-129 ADDNLMVTYFS
+129 ADDNILVTYFS

-145 STGVLGGEYETAKNV
+145 GTGVLGGEFEQSKDV
-160 QTAYDKALV
+160 QTAYDKV
-169 DLQGLYDPKIGFV
+169 KTDLEGLYDPKVGFV
-182 SPEARKQFIRATR
+182 SPAARRQFIRATN
-195 DLVASDRIAYD
+195 DLVASDRQAYQFARNRYRQIATDPTFGQNPD
-206 AARSRHGAFA
+206 A
-216 KNPLFGVNPE
+216 
-226 EVIGQ
+226 VIGE
-231 DFAETY
+231 DFANTY
-237 RDQIKEK
+237 ADQIRSKY
-244 FLTVMGGEEAKTAGG
+244 LSVMGEEPKAADKGIID
-259 VPVLK
+259 LK
-264 VAEGDK
+264 VAEGDR
-270 FSTDKDIAI
+270 FATDKDIEV
-279 ASELQGMWAA
+279 ASTLQGMWQS
-289 GKTLDEVNAKAIE
+289 GKSIDELNAESIR
-302 LTGGNPLSAETIKAL
+302 LTGGAPLAESTINAL
-317 NEDPQ
+317 RKDPN
-322 RTIRFTP
+322 RTIRWTP
-329 NRSGIRE
+329 ARSGIRE
-336 GSASQIGP
+336 GSASQIGA

-358 NLGEEILSTF
+358 NLGEEILSVF
-368 SPEAAAKLQAA
+368 SPETAAKLQAA
-379 GEAGMENYPII
+379 GEAGMKEYPII
-390 STLAEIPSSIASPLN
+390 SALTEIPSSIVSPVN
-405 KFTKFIP
+405 KLTKFVP

-430 GRPDASALERAKTA
+430 GRLDASALERAQTA
-444 AAGGILQSGFGA
+444 AGAGILQSGFGA

-468 DGMAPDGSGIPEGE
+468 EGAGIPEGE

-489 VPAGMA
+489 VPAGMT
-495 PDIGVGGQATR
+495 PDIGMTGQAAP
-506 SPSEFGM
+506 SPTGFDM
-513 PTGAPSGM
+513 PTGAPAGM

-529 PPTGATPDMAAIDD
+529 APIAGEAVEDVAADIGRD
-543 EALDVGREAMIELAR
+543 EIVELSR
-558 KAVSRGFGASK
+558 KAVSRGPGASK
-569 ARAELAELAKI
+569 ARAELAALAKI
-580 DPEAQAAAERLGI
+580 DPEAQAAADRLGI
-593 QLPVDVLGQNAQ
+593 ELPVDVLGENAQ
-605 LQRVTGLARSQIGS
+605 LQRITGQDRAQIGS
-619 EVETAW
+619 NIETAW
-625 RKTYDDAA
+625 RATYNAA
-633 ERAFKAMDELG
+633 ADRAYKAMDELG

-649 SKLSKNV
+649 SALSKNV
-656 FDKLDTANKGLEV
+656 FEQLDAANKGLEV

-702 KLGGGAE
+702 KLGGGTE
-709 GLRELS
+709 GLKELS

-869 TNFANTY
+869 ANFANTY

-905 AIGRRIANAQANI
+905 AIGRRIANAETNI
-918 IPTGAA
+918 SRTGAST
-924 NQLNALNAENL
+924 QVNAINAENL
-935 MLKILQGVGAAGA
+935 LLKILQGVGAAGS

-978 LKSKTNVQKLHDL
+978 FKSKTNVEKLHGL

-1004 ATGEGLERN
+1004 ATGEGVDRN
-1013 INRVAGSKEFSDYA
+1013 INRVAGSKEFRDYA

-1050 IGGTEAVGSKPDEAP
+1050 IVGTEAVGSKPDEAP

>member
-1 MVFNMAKPDDEAFLK
+1 VKDMVFDMAQANDEAFLK
-16 KYGTYKPVETTI
+16 KYGTYKPEETTI
-28 PIRTIKPISLGETP
+28 PIRTIKPITLGESP
-42 EEAAAR
+42 EAAAER
-48 GASEGR
+48 LAE
-54 EVSKEQRD
+54 RD
-62 INAARLAQEAAD
+62 RKVAGETRAQEAAD
-74 RAARGE
+74 IAARAE
-80 GRTVEDTKRKGFLD
+80 PRAIEAEKRKGFLD
-94 LVTKYEGDERVV
+94 LVTKYEGDANVV
-106 KYQKVLPIFNTMLTV
+106 KYQKVLPIYNTMLTV
-121 ASRANPSK
+121 AGRPNPSK
-129 ADDNLMVTYFS
+129 ADDNILVTYFS

-145 STGVLGGEYETAKNV
+145 GTGVLGGEFEQSKDV
-160 QTAYDKALV
+160 QTAYDKV
-169 DLQGLYDPKIGFV
+169 KTDLEGLYDPKVGFV
-182 SPEARKQFIRATR
+182 SPAARRQFIRATN
-195 DLVASDRIAYD
+195 DLVASDRQAYQFARNRYRQIATDPTFGQNPD
-206 AARSRHGAFA
+206 A
-216 KNPLFGVNPE
+216 
-226 EVIGQ
+226 VIGE
-231 DFAETY
+231 DFANTY
-237 RDQIKEK
+237 ADQIRSKY
-244 FLTVMGGEEAKTAGG
+244 LSVMGEEPKAADKGIID
-259 VPVLK
+259 LK
-264 VAEGDK
+264 VAEGDR
-270 FSTDKDIAI
+270 FATDKDIEV
-279 ASELQGMWAA
+279 ASTLQGMWQS
-289 GKTLDEVNAKAIE
+289 GKSIDELNAESIR
-302 LTGGNPLSAETIKAL
+302 LTGGAPLAESTINAL
-317 NEDPQ
+317 RKDPN
-322 RTIRFTP
+322 RTIRWTP
-329 NRSGIRE
+329 ARSGIRE
-336 GSASQIGP
+336 GSASQIGA

-358 NLGEEILSTF
+358 NLGEEILSVF

-379 GEAGMENYPII
+379 GEAGMKEYPII
-390 STLAEIPSSIASPLN
+390 SALTEIPSSIVSPVN
-405 KFTKFIP
+405 KLTKFVP

-430 GRPDASALERAKTA
+430 GRLDASALERAQTA
-444 AAGGILQSGFGA
+444 AGGGILQSGFGA

-468 DGMAPDGSGIPEGE
+468 EGAGIPEGE

-489 VPAGMA
+489 VPAGMT
-495 PDIGVGGQATR
+495 PDIGMTGQAAP
-506 SPSEFGM
+506 SPTGFDM
-513 PTGAPSGM
+513 PTGAPAGM

-529 PPTGATPDMAAIDD
+529 APIAGEAVEDVAADIGRD
-543 EALDVGREAMIELAR
+543 EIVELSR
-558 KAVSRGFGASK
+558 KAVSRGPGASK
-569 ARAELAELAKI
+569 ARAELAALAKI
-580 DPEAQAAAERLGI
+580 DPEAQAAADRLGI
-593 QLPVDVLGQNAQ
+593 ELPVDVLGENAQ
-605 LQRVTGLARSQIGS
+605 LQRITGQDRAQIGS
-619 EVETAW
+619 NIETAW
-625 RKTYDDAA
+625 RATYNAA
-633 ERAFKAMDELG
+633 ADRAYKAMDELG

-649 SKLSKNV
+649 SALSKNV
-656 FDKLDTANKGLEV
+656 FEQLDAANKGLEV

-702 KLGGGAE
+702 KLGGGTE
-709 GLRELS
+709 GLKELS

-869 TNFANTY
+869 ANFANTY

-905 AIGRRIANAQANI
+905 AIGRRIANAETNI
-918 IPTGAA
+918 SRTGAST
-924 NQLNALNAENL
+924 QVNAINAENL
-935 MLKILQGVGAAGA
+935 LLKILQGVGAAGS

-978 LKSKTNVQKLHDL
+978 FKSKTNVEKLHGL

-1004 ATGEGLERN
+1004 ATGEGVDRN
-1013 INRVAGSKEFSDYA
+1013 INRVAGSKEFRDYA